1 MNRLIDII
9 KNGNYNNICILGFGR
24 EGKST
29 LAFLRE
35 HHPCRIT
42 IADEKPVTLDDADN
56 QNITIKTGAHY
67 LDELDRFDLIIKSPG
82 ISLPLEIE
90 NPIKE
95 KLTSQTALFLQAFH
109 KQIIGITGTKGKSTT
124 SSLIYHILKENGYD
138 AVLVGNIGIPSWSM
152 VSSINEDT
160 TIVCELSAQQLY
172 DVKHSP
178 SIAVFLNLFS
188 DHIDYFG
195 NMERYGMAKYN
206 ILRFQEPNSV
216 FIYHSNCAFI
226 REMRKIQH
234 LRSYYPTRITKKGSR
249 NFRIHNEYVTMD
261 MDETSVL
268 DFKKTPL
275 KGEHN
280 FINMLFALEAIWWAT
295 PISFEKMIAAVY
307 SFKTLSNRLEYVGS
321 FDGKHFYNDSI
332 ATVPE
337 AAIAALHAIENVQTI
352 ILGGHDRGVDLT
364 NLMTAVAKSPVTNVI
379 FTGPSGKRMME
390 TLNTLFPKHKKSIFY
405 FEHYDGLVEKA
416 AAITPPNSACVLAP
430 ASPSFDSFKNFEER
444 GTYFKDTVKKLRV
457 TSDE

>member
-1 MNRLIDII
+1 MNRLVNII

-29 LAFLRE
+29 LAFLKE
-35 HHPCRIT
+35 HHPCHIT
-42 IADEKPVTLDDADN
+42 IADENEVTLDGNDN
-56 QNITIKTGAHY
+56 QEIIVKTGVHY
-67 LDELDRFDLIIKSPG
+67 LDDLDRFDLIIKSPG

-90 NPIKE
+90 NPIKK

-109 KQIIGITGTKGKSTT
+109 RQTIGITGTKGKSTT
-124 SSLIYHILKENGYD
+124 TSLIYHILKENDVD

-152 VSSINEDT
+152 LSSINENS
-160 TIVCELSAQQLY
+160 IIIFELSAQQLY

-178 SIAVFLNLFS
+178 HIALFLNLFS

-195 NMERYGMAKYN
+195 NMERYGAAKCN
-206 ILRFQEPNSV
+206 ILRFQDKNDF
-216 FIYHSNCAFI
+216 FIYGRS
-226 REMRKIQH
+226 REISKNVRNNVRISSKTILVTKNESAHFRVLNEQVWGKWKKKI
-234 LRSYYPTRITKKGSR
+234 
-249 NFRIHNEYVTMD
+249 F
-261 MDETSVL
+261 L
-268 DFKKTPL
+268 DFKQTPL
-275 KGEHN
+275 KGKHN
-280 FINMLFALEAIWWAT
+280 LINMMFALEAVTVAT
-295 PISFEKMIAAVY
+295 SFPFEKIIPAVY
-307 SFKTLSNRLEYVGS
+307 SFQTLANRLEYVGV

-352 ILGGHDRGVDLT
+352 ILGGYDRGVDLT
-364 NLMTAVAKSPVTNVI
+364 KLMTAVAKSPVSNLI

-390 TLNTLFPKHKKSIFY
+390 TLNALFPKHEKNIFY
-405 FEHYDGLVEKA
+405 FENYNGLIEKA

-444 GTYFKDTVKKLRV
+444 GAYFRDSIKRIF
-457 TSDE
+457 S

>member
-1 MNRLIDII
+1 MNRLVNII

-29 LAFLRE
+29 LAFLKE
-35 HHPCRIT
+35 HHPCTIT
-42 IADEKPVTLDDADN
+42 IADEKEITLDYADN
-56 QNITIKTGAHY
+56 QNIIVKTGAHY
-67 LDELDRFDLIIKSPG
+67 LDDLDRFDLIIKSPG

-90 NPIKE
+90 NTIKE

-109 KQIIGITGTKGKSTT
+109 QQIIGITGTKGKSTT
-124 SSLIYHILKENGYD
+124 SSLIYHILKENGVD
-138 AVLVGNIGIPSWSM
+138 AVLVGNIGIPMWSM
-152 VSSINEDT
+152 ASSVNDNT
-160 TIVCELSAQQLY
+160 HVVCELSAQQLY

-178 SIAVFLNLFS
+178 HVALFLNLFS

-195 NMERYGMAKYN
+195 NMERYGAAKCN
-206 ILRFQEPNSV
+206 IRRFQKSGDV
-216 FIYHSNCAFI
+216 FIYRAMCSVNSAVRKNDCHVFETKSISI
-226 REMRKIQH
+226 REKDSSHFKFRERKIWEK
-234 LRSYYPTRITKKGSR
+234 RKGA
-249 NFRIHNEYVTMD
+249 Y
-261 MDETSVL
+261 VL
-268 DFKKTPL
+268 DFKQTPL

-280 FINMLFALEAIWWAT
+280 FINMVFAIEAVAMAT
-295 PISFEKMIAAVY
+295 SLPLEKMIPAIC
-307 SFKTLSNRLEYVGS
+307 SFQTLPNRLEYVGV

-352 ILGGHDRGVDLT
+352 ILGGFDRGVDLT
-364 NLMTAVAKSPVTNVI
+364 NLMTAVAKNPVSNII

-390 TLNTLFPKHKKSIFY
+390 TLNTLFPKHKKNTFY

-444 GTYFKDTVKKLRV
+444 GKYFKDAVKKYFKN
-457 TSDE
+457 